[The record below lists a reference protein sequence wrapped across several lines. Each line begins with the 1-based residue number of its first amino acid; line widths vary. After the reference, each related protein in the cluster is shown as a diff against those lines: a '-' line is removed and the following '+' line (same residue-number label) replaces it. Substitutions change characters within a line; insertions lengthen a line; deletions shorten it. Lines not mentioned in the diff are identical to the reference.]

1 MTEQEQ
7 EQFENDYYQY
17 LCDNSLMEEEE
28 YIEMIIY
35 TKNK

>member
-1 MTEQEQ
+1 MNEKEQ

-35 TKNK
+35 IKN